1 MVVNLIR
8 RLGFRGSQFHALS
21 LGSVG
26 LCIGLWIRA
35 KTVDQDERGNAER
48 RALFVGL
55 WAPTLWDIG
64 DSLGDV
70 EGRRRRAGLRRG
82 RSRPRRRRL
91 GS

>member
-1 MVVNLIR
+1 MIVNLLHR
-8 RLGFRGSQFHALS
+8 AGVRGSGFHALS

-55 WAPTLWDIG
+55 WAPTLWQIG

-70 EGRRRRAGLRRG
+70 EGRHRRALRRRGH
-82 RSRPRRRRL
+82 
-91 GS
+91 

>member
-1 MVVNLIR
+1 MIVNQMR

-55 WAPTLWDIG
+55 WAPTLWQMG
-64 DSLGDV
+64 DSLRI
-70 EGRRRRAGLRRG
+70 EQ
-82 RSRPRRRRL
+82 RPRRRTLRHRVR
-91 GS
+91 

>member
-1 MVVNLIR
+1 MVVSLLR
-8 RLGFRGSQFHALS
+8 RAGFRGSQFHALS

-55 WAPTLWDIG
+55 WAPTLWEMG

-70 EGRRRRAGLRRG
+70 ERPKRRLRRV
-82 RSRPRRRRL
+82 R
-91 GS
+91 